1 MTTRRWWWG
10 AAPLALLLGGCVA
23 VTVNVNFPQEKI
35 DSAASSIEDLVRS
48 PAPPAAPAT
57 PVAPKRDGGVAVD
70 VLSWLG
76 PRHAEAQVPELRVQ
90 TPEIMA
96 AIQSRR
102 ARYPQLAAAITRG
115 CIGENN
121 QGLVEPRPGPGCGP
135 DAAALVA
142 AENRDREFI
151 YRTLMEQNKM
161 PPTDLP
167 RVRAAFAAANREK
180 APAGTWVQDA
190 AGQWTRK

>member
-1 MTTRRWWWG
+1 CARQEVLAMMLYRSARLDQEVGDVSQMRLALPWWL
-10 AAPLALLLGGCVA
+10 APLALVLAGCVA

-48 PAPPAAPAT
+48 PAPPSAPA
-57 PVAPKRDGGVAVD
+57 PPAAPKREGSVSVN

-76 PRHAEAQVPELRVQ
+76 PSLAEAQVPELRVQ

-102 ARYPQLAAAITRG
+102 TRYPQLAAASTEG

-121 QGLVEPRPGPGCGP
+121 QGLVEPRPG
-135 DAAALVA
+135 
-142 AENRDREFI
+142 
-151 YRTLMEQNKM
+151 
-161 PPTDLP
+161 
-167 RVRAAFAAANREK
+167 
-180 APAGTWVQDA
+180 
-190 AGQWTRK
+190 